1 MLAKRKI
8 LIFLLVICSANLYYS
23 LNQNLRNPV
32 FHHASEI
39 WADKAGYYMYLPATF
54 IHNWDPLSFPDSIES
69 KIGFGFKAN
78 IDSQYLFTKYP
89 PGVAVLETPI
99 FLIGHMIIKIVAPDQ
114 ANGFTAPYQIVRI
127 VSVHAYLF
135 IGLLCLALLA
145 LNFGRGVYQI
155 IGVLSI
161 IIFGTN
167 VWYSA
172 IWQPGMSHLYSFALV
187 AILLYFIYSPKNS
200 LYWLK
205 IGLLLGL
212 IGCTRL
218 VNLVIIFPLAIGY
231 YHLFA
236 SEPKKLRALL
246 GLFIGTFIGLVPQ
259 IAHSLYLKNMGLVAY
274 ANEGFPNWLS
284 PKFDA
289 LYWSATNGIAIYTP
303 IFAAVMLYTLYTFV
317 INRNR
322 LDLMSLALFIGI
334 SYIYGSWWC
343 PTMGCCI
350 GHRSFIDFL
359 PIFFLPLIK
368 KEIKP
373 THIVMGFIILGSI
386 YTSYLSYKY
395 PGCLDDGG
403 GIYPWKWTEY
413 FGLWK

>member
-99 FLIGHMIIKIVAPDQ
+99 FLIGHMIIKIVAPDH

-161 IIFGTN
+161 II
-167 VWYSA
+167 
-172 IWQPGMSHLYSFALV
+172 
-187 AILLYFIYSPKNS
+187 
-200 LYWLK
+200 
-205 IGLLLGL
+205 
-212 IGCTRL
+212 
-218 VNLVIIFPLAIGY
+218 
-231 YHLFA
+231 
-236 SEPKKLRALL
+236 
-246 GLFIGTFIGLVPQ
+246 LVP
-259 IAHSLYLKNMGLVAY
+259 MC
-274 ANEGFPNWLS
+274 
-284 PKFDA
+284 
-289 LYWSATNGIAIYTP
+289 GIVP
-303 IFAAVMLYTLYTFV
+303 
-317 INRNR
+317 
-322 LDLMSLALFIGI
+322 
-334 SYIYGSWWC
+334 YGS
-343 PTMGCCI
+343 P
-350 GHRSFIDFL
+350 
-359 PIFFLPLIK
+359 
-368 KEIKP
+368 
-373 THIVMGFIILGSI
+373 V
-386 YTSYLSYKY
+386 
-395 PGCLDDGG
+395 
-403 GIYPWKWTEY
+403 
-413 FGLWK
+413 

>member
-69 KIGFGFKAN
+69 KIGLGFKAN

-99 FLIGHMIIKIVAPDQ
+99 FLIGHMIIKTFAPGQ

-145 LNFGRGVYQI
+145 LKFGRGLYQI
-155 IGVLSI
+155 IGVVSI

-187 AILLYFIYSPKNS
+187 AILLYCIYSPKNS
-200 LYWLK
+200 SYWLK

-231 YHLFA
+231 YDLFA
-236 SEPKKLRALL
+236 SETKKPRALL
-246 GLFIGTFIGLVPQ
+246 GLFIGALIGLVPQ

-303 IFAAVMLYTLYTFV
+303 IFAAVMLYTLYMFV

-322 LDLMSLALFIGI
+322 LHLMSLALFLGI

-359 PIFFLPLIK
+359 PILFLPLIK

-373 THIVMGFIILGSI
+373 PLIVAGLLIMASI